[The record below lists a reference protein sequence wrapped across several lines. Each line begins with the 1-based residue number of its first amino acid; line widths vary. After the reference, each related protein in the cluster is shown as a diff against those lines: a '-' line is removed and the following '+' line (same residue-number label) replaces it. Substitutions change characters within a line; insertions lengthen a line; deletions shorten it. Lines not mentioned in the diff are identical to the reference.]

1 MRQEK
6 GYGQKRSF
14 HNLST
19 YEYQIFDSSFFKKK
33 ITRVLSLSMMVQ
45 QGHDGDLADGG
56 RISNTLINEQGISLS
71 PWADH

>member
-1 MRQEK
+1 MGRRDLFIIYQHMNTK
-6 GYGQKRSF
+6 YLIL
-14 HNLST
+14 LSL
-19 YEYQIFDSSFFKKK
+19 KKK

-56 RISNTLINEQGISLS
+56 RISNTLINEQDISLS